1 VKFRR
6 DADLVGQL
14 QRGSSNRQ
22 VADRAINGAPAE
34 INRCRF
40 QDTVARC
47 DSSFDHSIEIRQKPK
62 ELIKLSVVLRSSR
75 NKIRIVGRFEG
86 GPEVNRLIDGSL
98 GVWQD
103 SLGFHP
109 AAKETWPFGFRYG
122 RGSKPVP
129 RTQFAGR
136 LEPALAPLEAFVVPH
151 MIIRSLRLQPGKFAV
166 GETKRLLQHYR
177 HETDM
182 SCRQRMSAI
191 EGHPSVPGAC
201 DPLRCVF
208 RAMRPSHT

>member
-1 VKFRR
+1 MPIW
-6 DADLVGQL
+6 L
-14 QRGSSNRQ
+14 GSSSAAPVIDKSRTVQ
-22 VADRAINGAPAE
+22 SMVPPAE

-109 AAKETWPFGFRYG
+109 AA
-122 RGSKPVP
+122 SKRNMALSASDTAGDRSPCRERSSPVGWS
-129 RTQFAGR
+129 QR
-136 LEPALAPLEAFVVPH
+136 LRRLKLSW
-151 MIIRSLRLQPGKFAV
+151 SL
-166 GETKRLLQHYR
+166 T
-177 HETDM
+177 
-182 SCRQRMSAI
+182 
-191 EGHPSVPGAC
+191 
-201 DPLRCVF
+201 
-208 RAMRPSHT
+208 